1 MMLFLASNSPRRAE
15 LLSQINVQFE
25 HVSVEVDET
34 KQVNET
40 SQDYVQRL
48 ALEKAL
54 AGLDKSKHKGVVLGA
69 DTIVVCEH
77 VVMEKP
83 ENKQH
88 AQQMMALLSANTHH
102 VLTAVALVS
111 KQKQSVKLVT
121 TAVTFKALT
130 TQDISDYWETGEP
143 QDKAGGYGIQ
153 GIAGQFVTHISGSY
167 SAVVGLP
174 LYETAELIKSFKGV
188 SNVC

>member
-1 MMLFLASNSPRRAE
+1 MTLFLASNSPRRAE

-25 HVSVEVDET
+25 HISVEIDET

-40 SQDYVQRL
+40 SQAYVQRL

-54 AGLDKSKHKGVVLGA
+54 AGFTKNKQQGMVLGA
-69 DTIVVCEH
+69 DTIVVCED

-83 ENKQH
+83 KNKQH
-88 AQQMMALLSANTHH
+88 AQQMMELLSANTHQ
-102 VLTAVALVS
+102 VLTAVALVN
-111 KQKQSVKLVT
+111 KQKHSVKLVAT
-121 TAVTFKALT
+121 TVTFKALSA
-130 TQDISDYWETGEP
+130 QEISDYWETNEP

-153 GIAGQFVTHISGSY
+153 GFAGQFVTHLSGSY

-188 SNVC
+188 PNVC